1 MNFEPFFWRIQFI
14 AAKRREKTQSSY
26 ALRGSGVTRES
37 DREIRKLRNSEI
49 FLRLDSDADKAE
61 YRLMQTLSPTKARSN
76 LTFWLKAA
84 ACGEDV
90 GILYGDQIIALRP
103 VSVES
108 TDYALREYGATNAD
122 VERLSQKA
130 HEEIQKNRRS
140 GTLKSFTGNLEDI
153 LAD

>member
-1 MNFEPFFWRIQFI
+1 MRSEEWQGNGET
-14 AAKRREKTQSSY
+14 EKF
-26 ALRGSGVTRES
+26 
-37 DREIRKLRNSEI
+37 RNSEF
-49 FLRLDSDADKAE
+49 FLRLDSDANKAE

-84 ACGEDV
+84 AFGEDV

-122 VERLSQKA
+122 VDRLSQKA
-130 HEEIQKNRRS
+130 HEEIQENRRS

>member
-1 MNFEPFFWRIQFI
+1 
-14 AAKRREKTQSSY
+14 
-26 ALRGSGVTRES
+26 
-37 DREIRKLRNSEI
+37 
-49 FLRLDSDADKAE
+49 
-61 YRLMQTLSPTKARSN
+61 MQTLSPTKARSN

-84 ACGEDV
+84 ACGEGV

-108 TDYALREYGATNAD
+108 TDYALHEYGATNAD

-130 HEEIQKNRRS
+130 HEEIQKNRCA
-140 GTLKSFTGNLEDI
+140 GTLKSFTGNLEDL